1 MAMAAAGA
9 RIPSCWEA
17 VGRGTEVGRAL
28 FALYNGY
35 GVARNRGNEFS
46 DRNRLKI
53 LQRLANLS
61 LEDICEAENRELPPP
76 KPKKPIVKVP
86 HFRKGPMTV
95 DDIPQVLLMR
105 GRRKSSQILNKLKE
119 DIAKRE
125 LPPMPT
131 KPLLDEKEKQ
141 RLQYVFEWSGRDC
154 GSDDED
160 EPVVPAN
167 PPPPRGSV
175 EEQEMLMEEIGH
187 EIEERRVFLD
197 RMYELGRG
205 PKYEPI
211 IHAEI
216 QERIRQMELL
226 DKTITLMDKER
237 LERRRPKCSARSS
250 VVSRATSK
258 QSTRSHCDESER
270 GQMTDLD
277 NDEVRSTVSSHRSWA
292 NEEGEDLGSERSFS
306 RSQKSDQPHTA
317 SGKGSESGKSLKLS
331 RTGSRPSRPS
341 TFQTASA
348 RSNLES
354 SIPRSQA

>member
-1 MAMAAAGA
+1 
-9 RIPSCWEA
+9 
-17 VGRGTEVGRAL
+17 
-28 FALYNGY
+28 
-35 GVARNRGNEFS
+35 
-46 DRNRLKI
+46 
-53 LQRLANLS
+53 
-61 LEDICEAENRELPPP
+61 
-76 KPKKPIVKVP
+76 
-86 HFRKGPMTV
+86 
-95 DDIPQVLLMR
+95 
-105 GRRKSSQILNKLKE
+105 
-119 DIAKRE
+119 
-125 LPPMPT
+125 
-131 KPLLDEKEKQ
+131 
-141 RLQYVFEWSGRDC
+141 
-154 GSDDED
+154 
-160 EPVVPAN
+160 
-167 PPPPRGSV
+167 
-175 EEQEMLMEEIGH
+175 MLMEEIGH

-237 LERRRPKCSARSS
+237 LERRPKCSARSS

-258 QSTRSHCDESER
+258 QSTRSHCNESER
-270 GQMTDLD
+270 GHTTDLD
-277 NDEVRSTVSSHRSWA
+277 NDEVRSTVSSHHSWV
-292 NEEGEDLGSERSFS
+292 NEEGEELVSETSFG

-317 SGKGSESGKSLKLS
+317 SGKGSESGKPLKPS

>member
-1 MAMAAAGA
+1 
-9 RIPSCWEA
+9 
-17 VGRGTEVGRAL
+17 
-28 FALYNGY
+28 
-35 GVARNRGNEFS
+35 
-46 DRNRLKI
+46 
-53 LQRLANLS
+53 
-61 LEDICEAENRELPPP
+61 
-76 KPKKPIVKVP
+76 
-86 HFRKGPMTV
+86 
-95 DDIPQVLLMR
+95 
-105 GRRKSSQILNKLKE
+105 
-119 DIAKRE
+119 
-125 LPPMPT
+125 
-131 KPLLDEKEKQ
+131 
-141 RLQYVFEWSGRDC
+141 
-154 GSDDED
+154 
-160 EPVVPAN
+160 
-167 PPPPRGSV
+167 
-175 EEQEMLMEEIGH
+175 
-187 EIEERRVFLD
+187 
-197 RMYELGRG
+197 
-205 PKYEPI
+205 
-211 IHAEI
+211 
-216 QERIRQMELL
+216 MELL